1 MKRTLVCAI
10 LFALALM
17 FVGCGNDSFIT
28 LTRNAMFTDLPEAAG
43 WSFSTQK
50 QNEKLKITAG
60 ETKILAVLALD
71 TGNGVRSIDLDAI
84 DQKDYDCIVIIRAEF
99 K

>member
-1 MKRTLVCAI
+1 ML
-10 LFALALM
+10 
-17 FVGCGNDSFIT
+17 VGCGNDSFIT
-28 LTRNAMFTDLPEAAG
+28 LTRNAMFNDLPEAIG

-50 QNEKLKITAG
+50 QNEKLKITDG
-60 ETKILAVLALD
+60 ETKVLAALALD